1 MPSYLSFA
9 RFYDGLMQD
18 ACYEK
23 RCDYI
28 LKLAESFGHDMGITL
43 DLACG
48 TGTLTRLLKKRGVDV
63 FGIDY
68 SMEMLSEAM
77 QSASEEGLDILFLR
91 QKMKSIDL
99 YGTINTCVCTL
110 DSINHLTKIE
120 DVAKTFD
127 RVGLFMDDDGLF
139 IFDVNT
145 VYKHKNVLADNTFVY
160 ENDSVFCV
168 WQNTPED
175 DNKVTI
181 DLDFFEEENGVYYR
195 SSESFSERAYTDDE
209 IRKMLTDA
217 GFKVEAKKIHH
228 LSRSATAALG
238 RLLCATS
245 IMGDMLKQKDA
256 SVNLRVMGDGEL
268 GPVIAVGDSNGNVK
282 GYVGNADCPTEYY
295 ENGKINV
302 AKAVGRTGMLNVMR
316 DYGSGDPYIG
326 QVELVSGEIA
336 EDIANYYATSEQIPT
351 VCALGVLIDKEDGE
365 VLLAGGLLIQ
375 LLPGADDTVID
386 KLEKNIAELEPVT
399 TMLAKGMSILDI
411 CKTALKGFEV
421 EVLDENPVKYVCGCS
436 KEKLENYFCT
446 LSDDDIRSMVNEQG
460 VAVATC
466 HFCNKKYVFTKDDLE
481 KLIAEKNSKE

>member
-1 MPSYLSFA
+1 MDKIIRCITS
-9 RFYDGLMQD
+9 DGAIMAACVD
-18 ACYEK
+18 AS
-23 RCDYI
+23 DI
-28 LKLAESFGHDMGITL
+28 
-43 DLACG
+43 
-48 TGTLTRLLKKRGVDV
+48 V
-63 FGIDY
+63 F
-68 SMEMLSEAM
+68 
-77 QSASEEGLDILFLR
+77 
-91 QKMKSIDL
+91 
-99 YGTINTCVCTL
+99 T
-110 DSINHLTKIE
+110 
-120 DVAKTFD
+120 
-127 RVGLFMDDDGLF
+127 
-139 IFDVNT
+139 
-145 VYKHKNVLADNTFVY
+145 
-160 ENDSVFCV
+160 
-168 WQNTPED
+168 
-175 DNKVTI
+175 
-181 DLDFFEEENGVYYR
+181 
-195 SSESFSERAYTDDE
+195 
-209 IRKMLTDA
+209 
-217 GFKVEAKKIHH
+217 AKKIHH

-268 GPVIAVGDSNGNVK
+268 GPVIAVGDSSGNVK

-302 AKAVGRTGMLNVMR
+302 SKAVGRTGMLNVMR

-446 LSDDDIRSMVNEQG
+446 LSDDDIRSICLLYTSPSPRD
-460 VAVATC
+460 A
-466 HFCNKKYVFTKDDLE
+466 
-481 KLIAEKNSKE
+481 